1 MKSKRS
7 KKFETVVCVLNI
19 ILMIFMVVYL
29 LNAFVG
35 KKSSSPNMEPEVSA
49 DSTMDSADDAMVDV
63 YTTLI
68 KGTSVKID
76 NDKWM
81 YFGVDGDFNGFFDK
95 DNSDVEGYSYE
106 IIGIT
111 DEDEQDGAVAEVHI
125 YNIDKSKF
133 VRYKLLFGE
142 NSELLLLYPET
153 GKTFTI
159 EI

>member
-29 LNAFVG
+29 LNAFAG

-49 DSTMDSADDAMVDV
+49 DFTMDSADDALVDV

-76 NDKWM
+76 NDKRM
-81 YFGVDGDFNGFFDK
+81 YFGVDGDFSGFFDK
-95 DNSDVEGYSYE
+95 DNSNVEGYSYE

-111 DEDEQDGAVAEVHI
+111 NGDEEDGAVAEVNI
-125 YNIDKSKF
+125 YNKDRSKF

-153 GKTFTI
+153 GKKFTI

>member
-19 ILMIFMVVYL
+19 ILMVFMVVYL
-29 LNAFVG
+29 LNAFAG
-35 KKSSSPNMEPEVSA
+35 KKSGSPNMEQEVSA
-49 DSTMDSADDAMVDV
+49 DSAMESANDAMVDV

-76 NDKWM
+76 NDKQM
-81 YFGVDGDFNGFFDK
+81 HFGVDGDFNGFFDK

-111 DEDEQDGAVAEVHI
+111 DEDEQDGAVAKVNI
-125 YNIDKSKF
+125 YNKDKSKF
-133 VRYKLLFGE
+133 VQYKLLFGE
-142 NSELLLLYPET
+142 KSELLLLYPET
-153 GKTFTI
+153 GKIFTI
-159 EI
+159 EL

>member
-76 NDKWM
+76 NDKRM

-125 YNIDKSKF
+125 NNIDKSKF
-133 VRYKLLFGE
+133 VRYKLLFGK